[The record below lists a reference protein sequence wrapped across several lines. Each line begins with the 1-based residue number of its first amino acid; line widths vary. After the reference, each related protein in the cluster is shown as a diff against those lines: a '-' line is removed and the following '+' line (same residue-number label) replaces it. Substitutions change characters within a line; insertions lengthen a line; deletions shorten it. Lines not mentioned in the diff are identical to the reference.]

1 MKLVCGRRAAL
12 ASTAVLLASL
22 LAACAAVEPSP
33 AEARPPQP
41 PPPGAPA
48 APPPPPPVV
57 TAPAAAPS
65 PPAAPKRARTL
76 REVQQRLAELGYDPG
91 PVDGVAGAQT
101 AAALRAFQSARGL
114 RPTGRM
120 DSPTR
125 EALEK

>member
-1 MKLVCGRRAAL
+1 MKLVCGHRAAL
-12 ASTAVLLASL
+12 ASSAVLLASL

-41 PPPGAPA
+41 LPPGAPA